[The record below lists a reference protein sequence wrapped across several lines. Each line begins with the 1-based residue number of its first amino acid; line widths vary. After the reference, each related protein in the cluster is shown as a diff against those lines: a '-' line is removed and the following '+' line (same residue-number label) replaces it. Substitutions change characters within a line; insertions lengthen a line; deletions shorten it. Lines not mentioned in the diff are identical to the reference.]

1 MKVDFSG
8 ITQSIKNVYGWKVD
22 NESPVLEMDLP
33 IFVTKRVDYFRGESE
48 NGLSFMGHMNAVMGY
63 DEMEKENKETF
74 DLFGSVDWL
83 PPSEE
88 FKEWRDEFLFIREL
102 EIAVAII
109 YGVSEGDGDND

>member
-1 MKVDFSG
+1 MKVDFSS
-8 ITQSIKNVYGWKVD
+8 IENSIKNVYGWKVD
-22 NESPVLEMDLP
+22 NESPVLEINLP
-33 IFVTKRVDYFRGESE
+33 KFVIERINYFGEEQE
-48 NGLSFMGHMNAVMGY
+48 NGLIFMGYMNAVMGY

-88 FKEWRDEFLFIREL
+88 FKEWRDEFLFMREL